1 MNMVDKLVQHYLD
14 ESLAPDN
21 KVACCDGQKSIT
33 YGQLKKDSNQ
43 LSVLLRECG
52 VGRGNRVVLF
62 VRRSAEFLTGILGT
76 LKADAVYVPIDPKS
90 PSERWQQIVSDCT
103 PAALLCDAQTANSL
117 GEAYKLQIPI
127 IHFGPSKNEPFIV
140 GGMSPPFKAFWA
152 DPDQLPSYNNVPDD
166 LAYILYTSGST
177 GKPKG
182 VMISH
187 RNIRNYIDWAVEYFS
202 IQRNDRILG
211 TAPFHFDMSTF
222 DLWCPMKAGGA
233 LCLANEGQMLFP
245 EKLLQYMEDQ
255 KVTLWKGIS
264 SLLFYLD
271 RAGVLHPGRIPLLD
285 RVLFGGDSLPARTL
299 MRWMEVFPAKRF
311 FNVYGPT
318 EATGIS
324 FCYPVREA
332 PDNPGARIP
341 IGRPC
346 KGMKAILLD
355 PQQEPVP
362 LGDIGELCLAGP
374 GLGAGYLNDSERT
387 LRSFFKAEF
396 NGEPTDTWYRTGD
409 LAFQDGDGNYVFV
422 GREDN
427 QVKIMGYRIE
437 LGEIEQAILAIDGVM
452 EAVVVSVHRDGLD
465 ELVAF
470 VEEAK
475 SLNLAQTLS
484 KLRERLPNYM
494 IPRRFLKIDE
504 IPRCVRGKINRP
516 ALRAI
521 ALENSNVDG

>member
-1 MNMVDKLVQHYLD
+1 MTMEDKLVQHYLD

-33 YGQLKKDSNQ
+33 YGQLKKDSNR
-43 LSVLLRECG
+43 LSQLLRECG
-52 VGRGNRVVLF
+52 VGRQDRVVLC
-62 VRRSAEFLTGILGT
+62 VRRSVEFLTGIMGT

-90 PSERWQQIVSDCT
+90 PLERWQQIVSDCT

-117 GEAYKLQIPI
+117 GDAFKRQIPI
-127 IHFGPSKNEPFIV
+127 ICFGPGKDEPFAVDGIRPTPK
-140 GGMSPPFKAFWA
+140 GLWAEPDRSPG
-152 DPDQLPSYNNVPDD
+152 YNNVPDD

-187 RNIRNYIDWAVEYFS
+187 RNIRNYIDWAVDYFS
-202 IQRNDRILG
+202 IQGHDRILG

-222 DLWCPMKAGGA
+222 DLWCPLKAGGT
-233 LCLANEGQMLFP
+233 LCLASEGQMLFP

-255 KVTLWKGIS
+255 KVTIWKGIS

-271 RAGVLHPGRIPLLD
+271 RAGVLRPGRIPFLD

-299 MRWMEVFPAKRF
+299 IRWMEVFPAKRF

-324 FCYPVREA
+324 FCYPVREPPGTA
-332 PDNPGARIP
+332 GARIP

-355 PQQEPVP
+355 HQQEPIP
-362 LGDIGELCLAGP
+362 LGEIGELCLAGP
-374 GLGAGYLNDSERT
+374 GLGTGYLNDSERT

-396 NGEPTDTWYRTGD
+396 NGEPFDTWYRTGD
-409 LAFQDGDGNYVFV
+409 LAYEDVYGNYVFV

-437 LGEIEQAILAIDGVM
+437 LGEIEQALLAIDGVRD
-452 EAVVVSVHRDGLD
+452 AVVVSVQRDNLD

-475 SLNLAQTLS
+475 PLNLVQTLS
-484 KLRERLPNYM
+484 KLRERLPSYM
-494 IPRRFLKIDE
+494 IPRRLLKIDE

-521 ALENSNVDG
+521 ALENSNVD